1 MDVKAQEYSQQ
12 HQRFLE
18 QHRPDVWRK
27 LPSSDRPSYL
37 YSVGSQ
43 ASDRFHTLMSQYE
56 QSPEVKDLPYLQ
68 KVQALQS
75 RRHEADEIVRDE
87 LIYQPLKED

>member
-1 MDVKAQEYSQQ
+1 MDAKAQEYSDR

-27 LPSSDRPSYL
+27 LQSSDRPSYL
-37 YSVGSQ
+37 SSVGSQ
-43 ASDRFHTLMSQYE
+43 ASDRFHSLMNEYE
-56 QSPEVKDLPYLQ
+56 QSPEVKDLPYMQ

-75 RRHEADEIVRDE
+75 RRHEADDLVQDE
-87 LIYQPLKED
+87 LIHQPLKEE